1 MVTIHMITISWWL
14 ELQMMIAV
22 VGDDDC
28 GEDNDNGDGEDG
40 DALVSPEIGD

>member
-1 MVTIHMITISWWL
+1 MVAILWWL

-22 VGDDDC
+22 VGDNDC
-28 GEDNDNGDGEDG
+28 GDDNGDDGEDG